1 MQFSTIRNFT
11 LAILAGSALALP
23 VRTEDLWGLFN
34 VEVSQSAVFARNLVS
49 MEKLTSEQA

>member
-1 MQFSTIRNFT
+1 MQISLIRNFT

-23 VRTEDLWGLFN
+23 ARTEDTGSLAN

-49 MEKLTSEQA
+49 ME